1 MAENNENTLL
11 LMNGTVVNVFT
22 EELEKTNVLIKGGK
36 IIGVGAY
43 TKDDACECVDVSGKF
58 ICPGFIDSHM
68 HIESTM
74 LLPEEFARV
83 ALVHGTTLIVAD
95 PHEIANVCGSDGIN
109 FMIESSKNLPL
120 KIYFMLP
127 SCVPATKFDESG
139 ASLTASDLRDFYSN
153 KKVLGLAEV
162 MDFTGVVKN
171 DKTIMDKISD
181 ALLQNKNIDG
191 HAPLL
196 TDKDLD
202 KYIACGITTD
212 HECSN
217 VQEAIEK
224 IKKGLWVMIREG
236 SAARNLEALLPL
248 FNEPYCQR
256 CLLVTDDRNPS
267 DLLKAGHIDII
278 IRKACQKGIN
288 PVKAI
293 KMATKQ
299 AAECFGLKYT
309 GAVAPGYNA
318 DLLILNDLE
327 NLDIEDV
334 YTDGK
339 KVVSKKKV
347 LDFKTPVVE
356 SSLLQK
362 VRNTVHLAQLKA
374 DDFYVEPSE
383 GETRII
389 QIVKGELITNE
400 IKAKLNFNSNNGISV
415 ENDILKLCVIERH
428 KGTGH
433 IGKGFINGIGLKH
446 GAIASTVSHD
456 SHNLIVIG
464 TNDEDMAFAANKLRE
479 CGGGSIYVKDLNVVE
494 CLPLPVAGLMSELCA
509 EKVALQTEKLHEAVH
524 KDGVSA
530 EIEPFMNMAFVSLA
544 VIPALRMTTLGLVD
558 VCAQTLLDC

>member
-1 MAENNENTLL
+1 MAENNENTFL

-22 EELEKTNVLIKGGK
+22 EELEKTNVLIKGSK
-36 IIGVGAY
+36 IIGVGPYAEN
-43 TKDDACECVDVSGKF
+43 DADECVDVSGKF
-58 ICPGFIDSHM
+58 ICPGFIDGHM

-74 LLPEEFARV
+74 LLPSEFARV

-95 PHEIANVCGSDGIN
+95 PHEIANVCGTDGIN
-109 FMIESSKNLPL
+109 FMIESSEALPL

-139 ASLTASDLRDFYSN
+139 ASLNAGDLHRFYSD

-171 DKTIMDKISD
+171 DKTIMDKIRD

-196 TDKDLD
+196 KGRDLD
-202 KYIACGITTD
+202 KYIASGITTD

-267 DLLKAGHIDII
+267 DLLKSGHIDNI
-278 IRKACQKGIN
+278 IRKACQKGVN
-288 PVKAI
+288 PIKAI

-309 GAVAPGYNA
+309 GAVSPGYHA

-327 NLDIEDV
+327 SVEIEDV

-347 LDFKTPVVE
+347 LDFKKPDVE

-362 VRNTVHLAQLKA
+362 VHDTVHLAQLKPG
-374 DDFYVEPSE
+374 DFYIEE
-383 GETRII
+383 YKGETRII
-389 QIVKGELITNE
+389 QIVKGELITNG
-400 IKAKLNFNSNNGISV
+400 IKTKLNFNSSNGIDV
-415 ENDILKLCVIERH
+415 NRDILKLCVIERY

-464 TNDEDMAFAANKLRE
+464 TNDDDMAFAANCLRK
-479 CGGGSIYVKDLNVVE
+479 CGGGSIYVKDSKIVE

-509 EKVALQTEKLHEAVH
+509 EKVALQTEKLHEEVH

-544 VIPALRMTTLGLVD
+544 VIPSLRMTTLGLVD
-558 VCAQTLLDC
+558 VCL